1 MRRIDAK
8 VRNVHFPQRAGE
20 PFGGRRRSSCVVVI
34 RYRRPGP
41 SDRGDEQRMTL
52 LFDQHG
58 GPLLAYA
65 LQLTAGDRQRAE
77 DVVQETLL
85 RAWRHPEALTPER
98 GSARAWLRTV
108 ARNIAFDDYR
118 ARQARPREV
127 GIELA
132 DRIPEAG
139 DDAIDRALEAWIV
152 AEALESLSEAHRQV
166 LIETFYRGGSVAE
179 ASVALGV
186 PPGTVKSR
194 TFYALRALRAALVER
209 GVLS

>member
-1 MRRIDAK
+1 VVNRSGNA
-8 VRNVHFPQRAGE
+8 NVPLF
-20 PFGGRRRSSCVVVI
+20 VVVV
-34 RYRRPGP
+34 RYGRAGP
-41 SDRGDEQRMTL
+41 SDRRAEERLTV
-52 LFDQHG
+52 LFDEHG

-98 GSARAWLRTV
+98 GSPRAWLRTV
-108 ARNIAFDDYR
+108 ARNIAFDAFR

-127 GIELA
+127 SIELA
-132 DRIPEAG
+132 DRVAEPG
-139 DDAIDRALEAWIV
+139 DAIDRALEAWIV
-152 AEALESLSEAHRQV
+152 AEALESLTPAHREV

-186 PPGTVKSR
+186 PAGTVKSR

>member
-1 MRRIDAK
+1 MS
-8 VRNVHFPQRAGE
+8 Q
-20 PFGGRRRSSCVVVI
+20 
-34 RYRRPGP
+34 
-41 SDRGDEQRMTL
+41 

-85 RAWRHPEALTPER
+85 RAWRHPEALAPER
-98 GSARAWLRTV
+98 GSPRAWLRTV

-132 DRIPEAG
+132 DRAPEQG

-152 AEALESLSEAHRQV
+152 AEALESLSAVHRQV

-194 TFYALRALRAALVER
+194 TFYALRALRSALMER
-209 GVLS
+209 GVIS

>member
-1 MRRIDAK
+1 MA
-8 VRNVHFPQRAGE
+8 
-20 PFGGRRRSSCVVVI
+20 
-34 RYRRPGP
+34 
-41 SDRGDEQRMTL
+41 M

-65 LQLTAGDRQRAE
+65 LQLTAGDLHRAE

-132 DRIPEAG
+132 DRVPGPGE
-139 DDAIDRALEAWIV
+139 DAIDRALEAWIV

-166 LIETFYRGGSVAE
+166 LIETFYRGGSVAD
-179 ASVALGV
+179 ASVSLGV

-194 TFYALRALRAALVER
+194 TFYALRALRAALLER

>member
-1 MRRIDAK
+1 
-8 VRNVHFPQRAGE
+8 
-20 PFGGRRRSSCVVVI
+20 VVVL
-34 RYRRPGP
+34 RYGRVGP
-41 SDRGDEQRMTL
+41 SDRRDEERLTA
-52 LFDQHG
+52 LFDEHG
-58 GPLLAYA
+58 GPLFAYA
-65 LQLTAGDRQRAE
+65 LQLSAGDRQRAE

-108 ARNIAFDDYR
+108 ARNIAFDAYR
-118 ARQARPREV
+118 ARRARPREV
-127 GIELA
+127 SIELA
-132 DRIPEAG
+132 DRVADPA
-139 DDAIDRALEAWIV
+139 DAIDRALEAWIV
-152 AEALESLSEAHRQV
+152 AEALESLTLAHRQV

-194 TFYALRALRAALVER
+194 TFYALRALRVALVEQ

>member
-1 MRRIDAK
+1 MSR
-8 VRNVHFPQRAGE
+8 
-20 PFGGRRRSSCVVVI
+20 
-34 RYRRPGP
+34 
-41 SDRGDEQRMTL
+41 

-85 RAWRHPEALTPER
+85 RAWRHPQALAPER
-98 GSARAWLRTV
+98 GSPRAWLRTV

-127 GIELA
+127 GIQLA
-132 DRIPEAG
+132 DRAPEPG

-152 AEALESLSEAHRQV
+152 AEALESLSAVHRQV

-209 GVLS
+209 GVIS

>member
-1 MRRIDAK
+1 MNHQGIADVLSCMVALRSWRI
-8 VRNVHFPQRAGE
+8 G
-20 PFGGRRRSSCVVVI
+20 
-34 RYRRPGP
+34 PG
-41 SDRGDEQRMTL
+41 DRGDEERMTQ
-52 LFDQHG
+52 LFDEHG

-65 LQLTAGDRQRAE
+65 LQLTSGDRHRAE

-85 RAWRHPEALTPER
+85 RAWRHPEALEPER
-98 GSARAWLRTV
+98 GSPRAWLRTV

-132 DRIPEAG
+132 DRMTDGA

-152 AEALESLSEAHRQV
+152 AEALESLTPAHRQV
-166 LIETFYRGGSVAE
+166 LVETFYRGGSVAE
-179 ASVALGV
+179 ASVSLGV

-194 TFYALRALRAALVER
+194 TYYALRALRGALVER
-209 GVLS
+209 GVIS

>member
-1 MRRIDAK
+1 
-8 VRNVHFPQRAGE
+8 
-20 PFGGRRRSSCVVVI
+20 
-34 RYRRPGP
+34 
-41 SDRGDEQRMTL
+41 MTL
-52 LFDQHG
+52 LFDEHG

-108 ARNIAFDDYR
+108 ARNIAFDHYR
-118 ARQARPREV
+118 ARQARPHEV
-127 GIELA
+127 GIEQA
-132 DRIPEAG
+132 DRFPEPG

-179 ASVALGV
+179 ASAVLGV

-194 TFYALRALRAALVER
+194 TFYALKALRAALLER

>member
-1 MRRIDAK
+1 
-8 VRNVHFPQRAGE
+8 
-20 PFGGRRRSSCVVVI
+20 VVVL
-34 RYRRPGP
+34 RYGRPGP
-41 SDRGDEQRMTL
+41 GDRRDEERMTV

-58 GPLLAYA
+58 GPLFAYA
-65 LQLTAGDRQRAE
+65 MQLTAGDRQRAE

-85 RAWRHPEALTPER
+85 RAWRHPEALAPER
-98 GSARAWLRTV
+98 GSVRAWLRTV

-127 GIELA
+127 AIELA
-132 DRIPEAG
+132 DRGTEPG

-152 AEALESLSEAHRQV
+152 AEALESLSPAHREV
-166 LIETFYRGGSVAE
+166 LVETFFRGGSVAD
-179 ASVALGV
+179 ASLALGV

>member
-1 MRRIDAK
+1 
-8 VRNVHFPQRAGE
+8 
-20 PFGGRRRSSCVVVI
+20 
-34 RYRRPGP
+34 
-41 SDRGDEQRMTL
+41 MTL
-52 LFDQHG
+52 LFDEHG

-85 RAWRHPEALTPER
+85 RAWRHPEALVPER

-108 ARNIAFDDYR
+108 ARNIAFDAYR
-118 ARQARPREV
+118 ARQSRPREV
-127 GIELA
+127 AIELA
-132 DRIPEAG
+132 DRVAEPG
-139 DDAIDRALEAWIV
+139 DDAIDRALEVWVV

-166 LIETFYRGGSVAE
+166 LIETFYRGGSVAD
-179 ASVALGV
+179 ASLALGV

-194 TFYALRALRAALVER
+194 TFYALRALRVALVER

>member
-1 MRRIDAK
+1 
-8 VRNVHFPQRAGE
+8 
-20 PFGGRRRSSCVVVI
+20 
-34 RYRRPGP
+34 
-41 SDRGDEQRMTL
+41 MTL

-85 RAWRHPEALTPER
+85 RAWRHPEALEADR
-98 GSARAWLRTV
+98 GSPRAWLRTV

-118 ARQARPREV
+118 ARQSRPREV

-132 DRIPEAG
+132 DFTAEPG

-152 AEALESLSEAHRQV
+152 AEALESLTPAHRQV
-166 LIETFYRGGSVAE
+166 LVETFFQGGSVAD
-179 ASVALGV
+179 AALAIGV
-186 PPGTVKSR
+186 PQGTVKSR

-209 GVLS
+209 GVIS

>member
-1 MRRIDAK
+1 MA
-8 VRNVHFPQRAGE
+8 
-20 PFGGRRRSSCVVVI
+20 
-34 RYRRPGP
+34 
-41 SDRGDEQRMTL
+41 M

-65 LQLTAGDRQRAE
+65 LQLTAGDLHRAE

-132 DRIPEAG
+132 DRVPVPGE
-139 DDAIDRALEAWIV
+139 DAIDRALEAWIV

-166 LIETFYRGGSVAE
+166 LIETFYRGGSVAD
-179 ASVALGV
+179 ASVSLGV

-194 TFYALRALRAALVER
+194 TFYALRALRAALLER